1 MDENDHPYEEMVLNN
16 LWQEVE
22 RIVVEIISEAANC
35 FYFGGCHEVLGG
47 TDIGSEFR
55 D

>member
-1 MDENDHPYEEMVLNN
+1 M
-16 LWQEVE
+16 
-22 RIVVEIISEAANC
+22 VVEIVSEAGSHNC

-47 TDIGSEFR
+47 IDIGLEFG